1 MTATNLTA
9 FAQNSPVVD
18 VKTTLGDFKV
28 LLYDDTPVHRDN
40 FIKNVENGVYDG
52 VLFHRVIKDFMVQA
66 GDPTSK
72 TAGPDAMLGAGDL
85 GTTLPAEIVYPTH
98 YHKYGALAAAR
109 TNNPEKRSSDC
120 QFYIVTG
127 RKFPAASLGDRVLQS
142 VRNAYIENKVKE
154 NDAELR
160 KIYQEQGR
168 DSVNA
173 IIEKY
178 IHEAESAV
186 TEAPKEILETYSTV
200 GGTPHLD
207 GEYTV
212 FGEVLEGM
220 DVIDKIQNVET
231 GEADRPVQ
239 DVRIIS
245 MKVEKQGASEVPEPL
260 KYKK

>member
-1 MTATNLTA
+1 MM
-9 FAQNSPVVD
+9 
-18 VKTTLGDFKV
+18 
-28 LLYDDTPVHRDN
+28 
-40 FIKNVENGVYDG
+40 VYDYLVNHAEDTTDMEALIDLLVTKDTTG
-52 VLFHRVIKDFMVQA
+52 QFLASSARFLHAVNAERFHSHIGKLVMHAID
-66 GDPTSK
+66 
-72 TAGPDAMLGAGDL
+72 
-85 GTTLPAEIVYPTH
+85 
-98 YHKYGALAAAR
+98 KYRALAAAR
-109 TNNPEKRSSDC
+109 TNNPEKPSSDC

-168 DSVNA
+168 DAVNA
-173 IIEKY
+173 VIEKY
-178 IHEAESAV
+178 IRESESAV

-220 DVIDKIQNVET
+220 DVVEKIQDVET

-245 MKVEKQGASEVPEPL
+245 MKVEK
-260 KYKK
+260 